1 MVDHKLEEEFF
12 DSIRGGVQRRRFI
25 LLIFPISQQFPRLTS
40 LNFFSFPNDR
50 WNLTAFF
57 VDSSQVDLNN

>member
-1 MVDHKLEEEFF
+1 MSSLQRKKKFTCKKVDHKLEEEFF

-50 WNLTAFF
+50 
-57 VDSSQVDLNN
+57 